1 MDETKVTSIPE
12 SQTAGVGPVMR
23 ALQIL
28 DAFSAEDCYL
38 SLAEL
43 SARCGLHKTTALR
56 LARTLGNAQY
66 LIKREDGAWRLGPA
80 AGWLGNR
87 YQASFDQ
94 AFHIEPVLREIARQ
108 TGESAVFYAHEG
120 DSRVCLYRIEGPHAA
135 RDHVRVGQRLPLAQ
149 GSAGKVI
156 LAFLGAEGD
165 EYDAIRRHHY
175 SVTQSD
181 READAVSLSVPIYGS
196 GWRVTGSLSI
206 MAHASRTS
214 CEQIKIH
221 APEMIRL
228 GNQLSIAL
236 GGKQVVRKMRA

>member
-1 MDETKVTSIPE
+1 MTFTTENRDE
-12 SQTAGVGPVMR
+12 GVGPVLR
-23 ALQIL
+23 ALRIL
-28 DAFSAEDCYL
+28 DAFSVEDSYL

-43 SARCGLHKTTALR
+43 SARCGLHKTTVLR
-56 LARTLGNAQY
+56 LARTLAQAQY

-94 AFHIEPVLREIARQ
+94 TFHIEPILREISRQ
-108 TGESAVFYAHEG
+108 TGESAVYYTHEG

-165 EYDAIRRHHY
+165 EYGDIRRHHY
-175 SVTQSD
+175 SVTQGD
-181 READAVSLSVPIYGS
+181 READAISLSVPVYGS
-196 GWRVTGSLSI
+196 GWRVVGSLSV
-206 MAHASRTS
+206 MAHASRTTRQ
-214 CEQIKIH
+214 QIEKH
-221 APEMIRL
+221 AGELIRL
-228 GNQLSIAL
+228 GNQLSVTL
-236 GGKQVVRKMRA
+236 GGKHVVRKLKG